1 MLRPEQSQSKQ
12 FENSIQASGRLERL
26 ADDNKYLQIDLTGL
40 RQGKRF
46 DPLAFDL
53 LVRAIDF
60 RVTTHSSNESGDVT
74 RSSTT
79 KPSDYQNQSSHLRVE
94 GYSSLKYI
102 VINHEKRDTLYVF
115 PVSEL
120 HRSFLYS
127 LPTEL
132 RRAIE
137 IDKTSRIQS
146 AGTIAVEF
154 IELRPSHERVD
165 ESKMLSFQTKKRIIG
180 GISSSLDSLTPFR
193 KSEDYKLGE
202 LEELLGAHFTIE
214 AYKTR

>member
-12 FENSIQASGRLERL
+12 FESSIQASGRLERL

-40 RQGKRF
+40 RKGKSF

-60 RVTTHSSNESGDVT
+60 QLNTYVSNESGEVI

-79 KPSDYQNQSSHLRVE
+79 KPSDYQNLSPELRVV
-94 GYSSLKYI
+94 GCSSLKYI
-102 VINHEKRDTLYVF
+102 VINHEKKDTLYVF
-115 PVSEL
+115 AVGEL
-120 HRSFLYS
+120 HRSFFYS
-127 LPTEL
+127 LPLEI
-132 RRAIE
+132 RKAVEIE
-137 IDKTSRIQS
+137 KTSRIQS

-165 ESKMLSFQTKKRIIG
+165 ESKMLSFQTTKRIIG

-193 KSEDYKLGE
+193 ESEDYKLGE
-202 LEELLGAHFTIE
+202 LEELLGSHFTIE